1 MIQKLE
7 NALAD
12 LTRSV
17 GRDPKATAGVGSS
30 RDQFEMVLPH
40 WKEILTELRTMTSRV
55 EDLTRGLNT
64 RRKDDGCP
72 SLDTATP
79 DSAGFVPSVTISFPH
94 LSANSSFI
102 NDTAS
107 LHLSTQQ
114 ATICWQVFLD
124 RVDPLVKILHRPT
137 VERLL
142 GRSLYEKDLLRDCE
156 VVLLFTIFFSSIIS
170 ISAHEVETFFSISKP
185 TIVSTYHSAIHE
197 ALSRN
202 GFLATEDL
210 TTLQALVLFLDQ
222 SRMAGSPKQAWALT
236 GLARRLSLVMTA
248 EQPTRFEAEMHRRL
262 WWQLWYLDHRATKD
276 HGRECFPGDATPLP
290 DQPMNINDEDLD
302 PHSAD
307 LPPNGRGFKDTT
319 FSLVRFEIARTSCLI
334 ARDMPLEPKG
344 RAIRDCERQIRSNYF
359 VDCDDTKPIVWLTRH
374 VAYVHIMEMWFSLY
388 TQLALPPHISPRLQK
403 TLDRLLIGAI
413 DILDVPRRLRREP
426 HAAKWDWLL
435 TLYLQFLPLQFL
447 LTELCRRQNDQL
459 SERAWRI
466 ANMACDRW
474 RKNPRGVQNEMVL
487 SQLLEKATFKKSG
500 TSWIHLMGAP
510 FSVQDIPAIM
520 ITGGGP
526 YSTERTVRVD
536 QTGDQP
542 PAESLDSENVYLN
555 SSLADISNLAA
566 SGMAVDRAM
575 GVMANSQLPEA
586 QLSVSQMSELHAQNY
601 IWLGVENVDSL
612 DDLAWP
618 T

>member
-1 MIQKLE
+1 MSRRPRNANENQICSMIGPDNGSMTLTVARLLARGHRLIFPTLAPPGLEPSLPDTRPVLCSSQPNTTYLPTYLPAYCTACFLSTLDRLLCGQHASPPTEWACPLSRTLAWHCQTKGLLGVSDPKSQMRPNIPCSNCKSWSLECIFPSARRTCRRPAASTTAACHGAVRRTLFIGVIQKLE

-30 RDQFEMVLPH
+30 RDQFVLFLSL

-72 SLDTATP
+72 SLVTTTP
-79 DSAGFVPSVTISFPH
+79 ESTGFVPSVTISFPH
-94 LSANSSFI
+94 LSAISSFI
-102 NDTAS
+102 KDTTS

-170 ISAHEVETFFSISKP
+170 ISAHEVETIFSISKP

-262 WWQLWYLDHRATKD
+262 WWQLWYLDHRA
-276 HGRECFPGDATPLP
+276 
-290 DQPMNINDEDLD
+290 
-302 PHSAD
+302 S
-307 LPPNGRGFKDTT
+307 
-319 FSLVRFEIARTSCLI
+319 
-334 ARDMPLEPKG
+334 
-344 RAIRDCERQIRSNYF
+344 
-359 VDCDDTKPIVWLTRH
+359 
-374 VAYVHIMEMWFSLY
+374 
-388 TQLALPPHISPRLQK
+388 
-403 TLDRLLIGAI
+403 
-413 DILDVPRRLRREP
+413 
-426 HAAKWDWLL
+426 
-435 TLYLQFLPLQFL
+435 
-447 LTELCRRQNDQL
+447 
-459 SERAWRI
+459 
-466 ANMACDRW
+466 
-474 RKNPRGVQNEMVL
+474 
-487 SQLLEKATFKKSG
+487 
-500 TSWIHLMGAP
+500 
-510 FSVQDIPAIM
+510 
-520 ITGGGP
+520 
-526 YSTERTVRVD
+526 
-536 QTGDQP
+536 
-542 PAESLDSENVYLN
+542 
-555 SSLADISNLAA
+555 
-566 SGMAVDRAM
+566 
-575 GVMANSQLPEA
+575 
-586 QLSVSQMSELHAQNY
+586 
-601 IWLGVENVDSL
+601 
-612 DDLAWP
+612 
-618 T
+618 